1 MKLNNI
7 QKMFLKKMTK
17 DSEDYA
23 NMLFFIENYVK
34 VR

>member
-1 MKLNNI
+1 MQLNDI
-7 QKMFLKKMTK
+7 QKMFLKKITK

-34 VR
+34 IR

>member
-7 QKMFLKKMTK
+7 QKEFLKKMSK
-17 DSEDYA
+17 DSIDYA